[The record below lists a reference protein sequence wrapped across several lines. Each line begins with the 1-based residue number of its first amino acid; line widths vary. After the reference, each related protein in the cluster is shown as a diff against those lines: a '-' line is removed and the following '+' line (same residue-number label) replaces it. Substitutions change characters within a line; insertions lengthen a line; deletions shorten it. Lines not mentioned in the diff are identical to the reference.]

1 MCFSLFCNLLMVHIV
16 GDFYLQ
22 SDKTCAEKI
31 NLGFRSK
38 CLYVHGLLIFILS
51 WVALWSWEFWWLALI
66 VALTH
71 ILIDGIKSKYGNNLK
86 NFIIDQLAHMSVLA
100 AVTWVLIRYLG
111 WEQLDLVPINPIIVL
126 VVLAFIICAKPANI
140 FIKTVLQTYSID
152 NQSKE
157 ENSQFKAG
165 SLIGTIERW
174 LILVFVILEQYEAV
188 GFLLAAKSIIRF
200 KDTETIKTEYVL
212 AGTLISVAVA
222 VACGL
227 VINYF
232 DLIHSVLMVC
242 Q

>member
-1 MCFSLFCNLLMVHIV
+1 MGSMCFSLFCNLLMVHLV

-38 CLYVHGLLIFILS
+38 YLYVHGLLIFILS

-66 VALTH
+66 VSLTH
-71 ILIDGIKSKYGNNLK
+71 ILIDGIKSKCGNNLK

-100 AVTWVLIRYLG
+100 AVTWVLIRYFG
-111 WEQLDLVPINPIIVL
+111 WEQLDLIPVNRMFVL

-140 FIKTVLQTYSID
+140 FIKTVLQTYRID

-200 KDTETIKTEYVL
+200 KDTETSKTEYVL

-227 VINYF
+227 VISYS
-232 DLIHSVLMVC
+232 I
-242 Q
+242 

>member
-1 MCFSLFCNLLMVHIV
+1 MYFSLFCNLLMVHIV
-16 GDFYLQ
+16 CDFYLQ

-31 NLGFRSK
+31 NQGFRSK
-38 CLYVHGLLIFILS
+38 YLYVHGLLIFILS
-51 WVALWSWEFWWLALI
+51 WVALWSWEFWWLAFI
-66 VALTH
+66 VGLTH
-71 ILIDGIKSKYGNNLK
+71 ILIDGIKSKCGNNLK
-86 NFIIDQLAHMSVLA
+86 NFIVDQLAHMSVLA
-100 AVTWVLIRYLG
+100 AVTWVLIRYFG
-111 WEQLDLVPINPIIVL
+111 WEQLDFVPINPMIVL

-140 FIKTVLQTYSID
+140 FIKTVLRTYSID

-200 KDTETIKTEYVL
+200 KDTETSKTEYVL

-227 VINYF
+227 VISYS
-232 DLIHSVLMVC
+232 I
-242 Q
+242 

>member
-1 MCFSLFCNLLMVHIV
+1 MESTCFSLFCNLLIVHLV

-22 SDKTCAEKI
+22 SDRTCAEKI

-38 CLYVHGLLIFILS
+38 YLYGHGLLIFILS

-66 VALTH
+66 VGLTH

-86 NFIIDQLAHMSVLA
+86 NFIIDQLAHISVLA
-100 AVTWVLIRYLG
+100 VVTWILLRYFG
-111 WEQLDLVPINPIIVL
+111 WEQFDYIPINRMFVL

-174 LILVFVILEQYEAV
+174 LILVFVMLEQFEAV

-200 KDTETIKTEYVL
+200 KDTETSKTEYVL

-227 VINYF
+227 VISYS
-232 DLIHSVLMVC
+232 I
-242 Q
+242 

>member
-1 MCFSLFCNLLMVHIV
+1 MCFSLFCNLLMVHLV
-16 GDFYLQ
+16 CDFYLQ
-22 SDKTCAEKI
+22 SDRTCAEKV

-38 CLYVHGLLIFILS
+38 YLYVHGLLIFILS
-51 WVALWSWEFWWLALI
+51 WAAMGTWEFWWLALI
-66 VALTH
+66 VGLTH

-86 NFIIDQLAHMSVLA
+86 NFIIDQLAHMSVLV
-100 AVTWVLIRYLG
+100 AVTWIFLRYFG
-111 WEQLDLVPINPIIVL
+111 QEQLDIIPVNHMFVL

-140 FIKTVLQTYSID
+140 FIKTVLRTYSID

-157 ENSQFKAG
+157 GNSQFKAG

-200 KDTETIKTEYVL
+200 KDTETSKTEYVL

-227 VINYF
+227 VINYS
-232 DLIHSVLMVC
+232 I
-242 Q
+242 